1 MNKNE
6 LITMASN
13 KVNLPKKTVEKVL
26 TAIFE
31 SIEETLKRGEKVHL
45 VGFGTFEARPRKARE
60 GRNPQTGEV
69 IQIPATMVPAFKPGK
84 SLKDAVVN
92 LSA

>member
-6 LITMASN
+6 LINLAAS
-13 KVNLPKKTVEKVL
+13 KANLPKNTVEKAL

-31 SIEETLKRGEKVHL
+31 SIQETLKKGEKIQL
-45 VGFGTFEARPRKARE
+45 TGFGTFEVKPRRARE
-60 GRNPQTGEV
+60 GRNPQTGEA
-69 IQIPATMVPAFKPGK
+69 IQIPATTVPVFKPGK
-84 SLKDAVVN
+84 SLKDAVIN